1 MKLFINK
8 SRLLGF
14 NPENF
19 MRSAGYAHIVDR
31 LENKDS
37 YVRRLSGDHY
47 PRFHVYIKEGLDRDN
62 RLLAVISLHLDQ
74 KQASYAG
81 NARHSAEYDGPVV
94 NDEIERLKI
103 ALKKYIVS
111 SQTSQSDLFN

>member
-8 SRLLGF
+8 SRLISF

-37 YVRRLSGDHY
+37 YVRRLSSNHY
-47 PRFHVYIKEGLDRDN
+47 PRFHVYIKEGRDQEN

-81 NARHSAEYDGPVV
+81 NARHSAEYDGAVV
-94 NDEIERLKI
+94 NNEIERLKI
-103 ALKKYIVS
+103 ALKKYIVNS
-111 SQTSQSDLFN
+111 QASQTDLFD